1 MTKGDD
7 RIKQKLQT
15 ALAAV
20 LCCFTLSGCAIF
32 TKDTA
37 ELLKPPALTEELSEI
52 ADAISQSAG
61 EDYTLTYP
69 ARGRFRTPVVQD
81 DIDGDGVKEALAFY
95 SKTEAE
101 ETTEYVDL
109 FCASGEKWQSAARQG
124 IVAGGV
130 DQVDLSDLDGDGVKE
145 IIVGWEIYGTSEMQL
160 AVYTFSG
167 NKLNEE
173 MLEQYTRFACCELN
187 EDAKGDILLIR
198 LNPAEESNTAFWYA
212 WDTESKGIKEIS
224 SCPLDASVKS
234 INDPVVATLSSG
246 KTAVYLDEV
255 KGVGAVTEV
264 LFSEKNSLVNPLL
277 NRETGETSST
287 LRSATFSVQDIN
299 ADGFVEIPVQK
310 SVPSV
315 LESETNEKLYLTD
328 WCSFD
333 GETLTTQLTAMMNT
347 LDEYYYILPSGL
359 ADQVAVL
366 KDTDRH
372 LRELYRYDAAAGR
385 ISDLL
390 VSFVAVPAGGDT
402 EEYLQ
407 KGYKKLSS
415 DKVWTYLCKVGEETE
430 NGLSFGDIKAG
441 FRTVA

>member
-1 MTKGDD
+1 M
-7 RIKQKLQT
+7 
-15 ALAAV
+15 
-20 LCCFTLSGCAIF
+20 CCFALSGCAVF

-37 ELLKPPALTEELSEI
+37 ELLKPPALSEELSEI
-52 ADAISQSAG
+52 ADAIRQSAG

-81 DIDGDGVKEALAFY
+81 DIDGDGKEEALAFY
-95 SKTEAE
+95 SKTQSE

-109 FCASGEKWQSAARQG
+109 FCASGDVWQSVARQG

-130 DQVDLSDLDGDGVKE
+130 DQVELFDLDGDGTKE
-145 IIVGWEIYGTSEMQL
+145 IIIGWEIYGTSEMQL

-167 NKLNEE
+167 DKLKEE
-173 MLEQYTRFACCELN
+173 MLEQYTRFACCDLN
-187 EDAKGDILLIR
+187 GDTQGDILLVR
-198 LNPAEESNTAFWYA
+198 LNQAEESNTAFWYA
-212 WDTESKGIKEIS
+212 WDAEEKKIKEIS

-234 INDPVVATLSSG
+234 INDPVIATLSSG
-246 KTAVYLDEV
+246 KTAVYLDEI

-264 LFSEKNSLVNPLL
+264 LFSEKNRLVNPLL
-277 NRETGETSST
+277 NREAGETPAT

-299 ADGFVEIPVQK
+299 ADGFVEIPVQR

-315 LESETNEKLYLTD
+315 LKSETNEKLYLTD

-347 LDEYYYILPSGL
+347 LDEYYYILPAGL

-372 LRELYRYDAAAGR
+372 LRELYRYDERTGI

-407 KGYKKLSS
+407 TGYKKLSS
-415 DKVWTYLCKVGEETE
+415 DKVWTYLCKVGEETGD
-430 NGLSFGDIKAG
+430 GLSFGDVKTG
-441 FRTVA
+441 FRTMA